1 MVGVIGCQDLSK
13 GFKNVGS
20 SALDKWIMSESA
32 IFTHLSTLSSA
43 FFDGAE
49 EFLFLKTIL
58 AQ

>member
-1 MVGVIGCQDLSK
+1 MVGVIRFQDLSK

-43 FFDGAE
+43 FFDGTKD
-49 EFLFLKTIL
+49 FLFLKTML
-58 AQ
+58 AK